1 MKIANPILDTVFK
14 YLFEDNEIAKG
25 LLSRITG
32 LDIVTLELK
41 PTELAYEK
49 FFNLEDKLNDIQ
61 KSELNSLLKIYRFDF
76 KAVIKEANNEHKVVL
91 IEIQKSN
98 VLQQVGRFREYL
110 GENYK
115 RKEQIVNEDGKTIDA
130 YLEIIC
136 IYFLNAK
143 LEQIPNA
150 ILKKEHKFKDAETQ
164 AEIELLP
171 NYDPFVKL
179 LNHEAI
185 YIQIPRLTDEKD
197 SQLRRLLDIFDQEKL
212 VGKNILE
219 LGYGMDEI
227 QDELKKRI
235 VQRLSM
241 ALMDE
246 TMQLIMKDE
255 ARIDEFLQ
263 QTAIARKELLVKI
276 EENKKNIAEKE
287 QTIEKNEKVI
297 INSIKT
303 LSNLHLTTVEIS
315 QQLGVSI
322 DFVHQIL
329 KK

>member
-32 LDIVTLELK
+32 LHIISLELK
-41 PTELAYEK
+41 PTELTYEK

-76 KAVIKEANNEHKVVL
+76 KAIIKEANNEHKVVL

-98 VLQQVGRFREYL
+98 VLKQVGRFREYL

-115 RKEQIVNEDGKTIDA
+115 RKEQIINADGKTIDA

-136 IYFLNAK
+136 IYFLNAE
-143 LEQIPNA
+143 LENISTA
-150 ILKKEHKFKDAETQ
+150 ILKKEHRFRDAETQ
-164 AEIELLP
+164 AEIDLLP

-185 YIQIPRLTDEKD
+185 YIQIPRLNKEKD
-197 SQLRRLLDIFDQEKL
+197 SQLRKLLDIFDQDKL
-212 VGKNILE
+212 VEKNILE

-235 VQRLSM
+235 VQRLSY

-246 TMQLIMKDE
+246 TMQLIMKNE

-263 QTAIARKELLVKI
+263 QTAADKKELLFKI
-276 EENKKNIAEKE
+276 EESKKTIEEKDK
-287 QTIEKNEKVI
+287 TIEKKDKTIEEKD
-297 INSIKT
+297 KT
-303 LSNLHLTTVEIS
+303 IEEKDKTIGEKNAEIER
-315 QQLGVSI
+315 
-322 DFVHQIL
+322 L
-329 KK
+329 KQALMKK